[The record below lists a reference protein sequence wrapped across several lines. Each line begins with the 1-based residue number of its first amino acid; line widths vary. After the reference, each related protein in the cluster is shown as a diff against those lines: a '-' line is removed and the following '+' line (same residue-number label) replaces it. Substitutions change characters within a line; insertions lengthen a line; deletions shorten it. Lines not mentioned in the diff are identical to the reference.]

1 MRFRYPARLAQE
13 PTKIRFTLDWKYQG
27 IHAYVFWAQEK
38 GYFKAEGLDVD
49 IDQGTG
55 SAATVTRIVSGAYDA
70 GFGDMNAIIQLAG
83 TKPGEQPV
91 MVYMIYNKPP
101 FALHHQGVEPDQDAQ
116 GCGRAH
122 DGDAC
127 RRLGRVSCLLRS
139 PSSTASIASKVPI
152 TNMQPNLQEQ
162 MLLNGQV
169 DFSAVFTVTSYINLI
184 GMKVDPDKD
193 IRWLFFSDYGVDLY
207 SNGIM
212 VSQKLLKEKPK
223 AVAGLVRALNRAIIE
238 NAAAPDAAI
247 AVMMKT
253 EPLMNATLG
262 KGAAGLRL
270 QDPLRDAG
278 NRRDRRRR
286 HQGGA
291 HGEGHQ
297 APGRNL
303 WARQHAGG
311 EGRVRPQLP
320 AAEGGAHAQAQ
331 HVSGSVIAGDSAV
344 TAHRIAASWL
354 IPDAAAPAVGESH
367 HYDRGRPHRCR

>member
-1 MRFRYPARLAQE
+1 MPLLRVLGALAIGLLLSLSGAAAQE

-49 IDQGTG
+49 VDQGTG
-55 SAATVTRIVSGAYDA
+55 SAATVTRIASGTYDA

-91 MVYMIYNKPP
+91 MVYMIYNRPP
-101 FALHHQGVEPDQDAQ
+101 FALITK
-116 GCGRAH
+116 
-122 DGDAC
+122 
-127 RRLGRVSCLLRS
+127 VSS
-139 PSSTASIASKVPI
+139 PIKTLKDVIGHTMGTPAGGSAGQLFAPLAKINGIDPAKV
-152 TNMQPNLQEQ
+152 TVLNMQPNLQEQ

-212 VSQKLLKEKPK
+212 VSKKLLKEKPK

-247 AVMMKT
+247 ALMMKT
-253 EPLMNATLG
+253 EPLMKAVLEKQRLLYTFKTHVVTPETDEIGVGDIKQDRMAKAIKLLVETY
-262 KGAAGLRL
+262 GLTGTPTVADVFDRAFL
-270 QDPLRDAG
+270 PPKDA
-278 NRRDRRRR
+278 R
-286 HQGGA
+286 A
-291 HGEGHQ
+291 
-297 APGRNL
+297 L
-303 WARQHAGG
+303 K
-311 EGRVRPQLP
+311 LKM
-320 AAEGGAHAQAQ
+320 
-331 HVSGSVIAGDSAV
+331 
-344 TAHRIAASWL
+344 
-354 IPDAAAPAVGESH
+354 
-367 HYDRGRPHRCR
+367 

>member
-1 MRFRYPARLAQE
+1 MPLLRVLGAVAIGLLLSLSGAAAQE

-49 IDQGTG
+49 VDQGTG
-55 SAATVTRIVSGAYDA
+55 SAATVTRIASGTYDA

-91 MVYMIYNKPP
+91 MVYMIYNRPP
-101 FALHHQGVEPDQDAQ
+101 FALITK
-116 GCGRAH
+116 
-122 DGDAC
+122 
-127 RRLGRVSCLLRS
+127 VSS
-139 PSSTASIASKVPI
+139 PIKTLKDVIGHTMGTPAGGSAGQLFAPVAKINGIDPAKV
-152 TNMQPNLQEQ
+152 TVLNMQPNLQEQ

-212 VSQKLLKEKPK
+212 VSKKLLKEKPK

-247 AVMMKT
+247 ALMMKT
-253 EPLMNATLG
+253 EPLMKAVLEKQRLLYTFKTHVVTPETDEIGVGDIKQDRMAKAIKLLVETY
-262 KGAAGLRL
+262 GLTGTPTVADVFDRAFL
-270 QDPLRDAG
+270 PPKDA
-278 NRRDRRRR
+278 R
-286 HQGGA
+286 A
-291 HGEGHQ
+291 
-297 APGRNL
+297 L
-303 WARQHAGG
+303 K
-311 EGRVRPQLP
+311 LKM
-320 AAEGGAHAQAQ
+320 
-331 HVSGSVIAGDSAV
+331 
-344 TAHRIAASWL
+344 
-354 IPDAAAPAVGESH
+354 
-367 HYDRGRPHRCR
+367 

>member
-1 MRFRYPARLAQE
+1 MPLLHRVGALAIGLVLSLAGAAAQE
-13 PTKIRFTLDWKYQG
+13 PPKIRFTLDWKYQG

-49 IDQGTG
+49 VDQGTG
-55 SAATVTRIVSGAYDA
+55 SAATVTRIASGTYDA

-91 MVYMIYNKPP
+91 MGYMIYNKPP
-101 FALHHQGVEPDQDAQ
+101 FALITKT
-116 GCGRAH
+116 
-122 DGDAC
+122 
-127 RRLGRVSCLLRS
+127 SS
-139 PSSTASIASKVPI
+139 PIKTLKDVGGHTMGTPAGGSAGQLFAPLARINGIDPAKV
-152 TNMQPNLQEQ
+152 TVMNMQPNLQEQ

-247 AVMMKT
+247 ALMMKT
-253 EPLMNATLG
+253 EPLMNGELEKQRLVYTFKTHIVTPETDEIGIGDIKPDRMTNAIKLLAETYGLAGTPTVADVFDRAFLPSKDARTL
-262 KGAAGLRL
+262 KL
-270 QDPLRDAG
+270 
-278 NRRDRRRR
+278 NM
-286 HQGGA
+286 
-291 HGEGHQ
+291 
-297 APGRNL
+297 
-303 WARQHAGG
+303 
-311 EGRVRPQLP
+311 
-320 AAEGGAHAQAQ
+320 
-331 HVSGSVIAGDSAV
+331 
-344 TAHRIAASWL
+344 
-354 IPDAAAPAVGESH
+354 
-367 HYDRGRPHRCR
+367 

>member
-1 MRFRYPARLAQE
+1 MSLLHRVGALAIGLVLSLTGAAAQE

-49 IDQGTG
+49 VDQGTG
-55 SAATVTRIVSGAYDA
+55 SAATVTRIVSGIYDA

-91 MVYMIYNKPP
+91 MVYMVYNKPP
-101 FALHHQGVEPDQDAQ
+101 FALITKTSSPIKTLKDVVGHTMGTPAGGSAGQLFAPLAKINGIDPAK
-116 GCGRAH
+116 
-122 DGDAC
+122 
-127 RRLGRVSCLLRS
+127 VS
-139 PSSTASIASKVPI
+139 VM
-152 TNMQPNLQEQ
+152 NMQPNLQEQ

-238 NAAAPDAAI
+238 TAAAPDAAI
-247 AVMMKT
+247 ALMMKT
-253 EPLMNATLG
+253 EPLMNGELEKQRLVYAFKTHFVTPETDEIGIGDIKPDRMTKAIKLLAETYGLASTPTVVDVFDRAFLPSKDARTL
-262 KGAAGLRL
+262 KL
-270 QDPLRDAG
+270 
-278 NRRDRRRR
+278 NM
-286 HQGGA
+286 
-291 HGEGHQ
+291 
-297 APGRNL
+297 
-303 WARQHAGG
+303 
-311 EGRVRPQLP
+311 
-320 AAEGGAHAQAQ
+320 
-331 HVSGSVIAGDSAV
+331 
-344 TAHRIAASWL
+344 
-354 IPDAAAPAVGESH
+354 
-367 HYDRGRPHRCR
+367 

>member
-1 MRFRYPARLAQE
+1 MPLLRRLGTLAIGLVLSLAGAAAQE

-55 SAATVTRIVSGAYDA
+55 SAATVTRIASGTYDA

-83 TKPGEQPV
+83 AKPGEQPV

-101 FALHHQGVEPDQDAQ
+101 FALITKAT
-116 GCGRAH
+116 
-122 DGDAC
+122 
-127 RRLGRVSCLLRS
+127 S
-139 PSSTASIASKVPI
+139 PIKTLKDVVGHTMGTPAGGSAGQLFAPLARINGIDPAKVTI
-152 TNMQPNLQEQ
+152 LNMQPNLQEQ

-169 DFSAVFTVTSYINLI
+169 DFSAVFTVTSYVNLI

-247 AVMMKT
+247 ALMMKT
-253 EPLMNATLG
+253 EPLMNGELEKQRLLYTFKTHIVTPETNEIGIGDIKPDRMTKAIKLLAETYGLAGTPTVADVFDRAFLPSKDARTL
-262 KGAAGLRL
+262 KL
-270 QDPLRDAG
+270 
-278 NRRDRRRR
+278 NM
-286 HQGGA
+286 
-291 HGEGHQ
+291 
-297 APGRNL
+297 
-303 WARQHAGG
+303 
-311 EGRVRPQLP
+311 
-320 AAEGGAHAQAQ
+320 
-331 HVSGSVIAGDSAV
+331 
-344 TAHRIAASWL
+344 
-354 IPDAAAPAVGESH
+354 
-367 HYDRGRPHRCR
+367 

>member
-1 MRFRYPARLAQE
+1 MPLLHRVGALAIGLVLSLAGAAAQE

-49 IDQGTG
+49 VDQGTG
-55 SAATVTRIVSGAYDA
+55 SAATVTRIASGTYDA

-101 FALHHQGVEPDQDAQ
+101 FALITKT
-116 GCGRAH
+116 
-122 DGDAC
+122 
-127 RRLGRVSCLLRS
+127 SS
-139 PSSTASIASKVPI
+139 PIKTLKDVVGHTMGTPAGGSAGQLFAPLARINGIDPAKV
-152 TNMQPNLQEQ
+152 TVMNMQPNLQEQ

-238 NAAAPDAAI
+238 NASAPDAAI
-247 AVMMKT
+247 ALMMKT
-253 EPLMNATLG
+253 EPLMNGELEKQRLVYTFKTHIVTPETDEIGIGDIKPDRMAKAIKLLAETYGLASTPTVADVFDRAFLPSKDARTL
-262 KGAAGLRL
+262 KL
-270 QDPLRDAG
+270 
-278 NRRDRRRR
+278 NM
-286 HQGGA
+286 
-291 HGEGHQ
+291 
-297 APGRNL
+297 
-303 WARQHAGG
+303 
-311 EGRVRPQLP
+311 
-320 AAEGGAHAQAQ
+320 
-331 HVSGSVIAGDSAV
+331 
-344 TAHRIAASWL
+344 
-354 IPDAAAPAVGESH
+354 
-367 HYDRGRPHRCR
+367 

>member
-1 MRFRYPARLAQE
+1 MPLLHRVGALAIGLVLSLAGAAAQE

-49 IDQGTG
+49 VDQGTG
-55 SAATVTRIVSGAYDA
+55 SAATVTRIASGTYDA

-101 FALHHQGVEPDQDAQ
+101 FALITKT
-116 GCGRAH
+116 
-122 DGDAC
+122 
-127 RRLGRVSCLLRS
+127 SS
-139 PSSTASIASKVPI
+139 PIKTLKDVVGHTMGTPAGGSAGQLFAPLARINGIDPAKV
-152 TNMQPNLQEQ
+152 TVMNMQPNLQEQ

-247 AVMMKT
+247 ALMMKT
-253 EPLMNATLG
+253 EPLMNGELEKQRLVYTFKTHIVTPETDEIGIGDIKPDRMAKAVKLLAETYGLASTPTVADVFDRAFLPSKDARTL
-262 KGAAGLRL
+262 KL
-270 QDPLRDAG
+270 
-278 NRRDRRRR
+278 NM
-286 HQGGA
+286 
-291 HGEGHQ
+291 
-297 APGRNL
+297 
-303 WARQHAGG
+303 
-311 EGRVRPQLP
+311 
-320 AAEGGAHAQAQ
+320 
-331 HVSGSVIAGDSAV
+331 
-344 TAHRIAASWL
+344 
-354 IPDAAAPAVGESH
+354 
-367 HYDRGRPHRCR
+367 

>member
-1 MRFRYPARLAQE
+1 MPLLHRVGALAIGLVLSLAGAAAQE
-13 PTKIRFTLDWKYQG
+13 PTKIRFTSDWKYQG

-49 IDQGTG
+49 VDQGTG
-55 SAATVTRIVSGAYDA
+55 SAATVTRIASGTYDA

-91 MVYMIYNKPP
+91 MVYMVYNKPP
-101 FALHHQGVEPDQDAQ
+101 FALITKT
-116 GCGRAH
+116 
-122 DGDAC
+122 
-127 RRLGRVSCLLRS
+127 SS
-139 PSSTASIASKVPI
+139 PIKTLKDVVGHTMGTPAGGSAGQLFAPLARINGIDPAKV
-152 TNMQPNLQEQ
+152 TVMNMQPNLQEQ

-247 AVMMKT
+247 ALMMKT
-253 EPLMNATLG
+253 EPLMNGELEKQRLVYTFKTHIVTPETDEIGIGDIKPDRMAKAVKLLAETYGLATTPTVADVFDRAFLPS
-262 KGAAGLRL
+262 K
-270 QDPLRDAG
+270 DARTLKL
-278 NRRDRRRR
+278 NM
-286 HQGGA
+286 
-291 HGEGHQ
+291 
-297 APGRNL
+297 
-303 WARQHAGG
+303 
-311 EGRVRPQLP
+311 
-320 AAEGGAHAQAQ
+320 
-331 HVSGSVIAGDSAV
+331 
-344 TAHRIAASWL
+344 
-354 IPDAAAPAVGESH
+354 
-367 HYDRGRPHRCR
+367 

>member
-1 MRFRYPARLAQE
+1 MSLLHRVGALAIGLVLSLTGAAAQE

-38 GYFKAEGLDVD
+38 GYFKAEGLDVNV
-49 IDQGTG
+49 DQGTG
-55 SAATVTRIVSGAYDA
+55 SAATVTRIVSGTYDA

-91 MVYMIYNKPP
+91 MVYMVYNKPP
-101 FALHHQGVEPDQDAQ
+101 FALITKT
-116 GCGRAH
+116 
-122 DGDAC
+122 
-127 RRLGRVSCLLRS
+127 SS
-139 PSSTASIASKVPI
+139 PIKTLKDVVGHTMGTPAGGSAGQLFTPLARINGIDPAKV
-152 TNMQPNLQEQ
+152 TVMNMQPNLQEQ

-247 AVMMKT
+247 ALMMKT
-253 EPLMNATLG
+253 EPLMNGELEKQRLVYAFKTHVVTPETDEIGIGDIKPDRMTKAIKLLAETYGLAGTPTVADVFDRAFLPSKDARTL
-262 KGAAGLRL
+262 KL
-270 QDPLRDAG
+270 
-278 NRRDRRRR
+278 NM
-286 HQGGA
+286 
-291 HGEGHQ
+291 
-297 APGRNL
+297 
-303 WARQHAGG
+303 
-311 EGRVRPQLP
+311 
-320 AAEGGAHAQAQ
+320 
-331 HVSGSVIAGDSAV
+331 
-344 TAHRIAASWL
+344 
-354 IPDAAAPAVGESH
+354 
-367 HYDRGRPHRCR
+367 

>member
-1 MRFRYPARLAQE
+1 MPFLRVLGALAIGLLLSLSGAAAQE

-49 IDQGTG
+49 VDQGTG
-55 SAATVTRIVSGAYDA
+55 SAATVTRIASGTYDA

-83 TKPGEQPV
+83 SKPGEQPV

-101 FALHHQGVEPDQDAQ
+101 FALIAK
-116 GCGRAH
+116 A
-122 DGDAC
+122 
-127 RRLGRVSCLLRS
+127 SS
-139 PSSTASIASKVPI
+139 PIKTLKDVIGHTMGTPAGGSAGQLFAPVAKINGIDPAKV
-152 TNMQPNLQEQ
+152 TVLNMQPNLQEQ

-212 VSQKLLKEKPK
+212 VSKKLLKEKPK

-247 AVMMKT
+247 ALMMKT
-253 EPLMNATLG
+253 EPLMKAVLEKQRLLYTFKTHVVTPETDEIGVGDIKQDRMAKAIKLLVETY
-262 KGAAGLRL
+262 GLTGTPTVADVFDRAFL
-270 QDPLRDAG
+270 PPKDA
-278 NRRDRRRR
+278 R
-286 HQGGA
+286 A
-291 HGEGHQ
+291 
-297 APGRNL
+297 L
-303 WARQHAGG
+303 K
-311 EGRVRPQLP
+311 LKM
-320 AAEGGAHAQAQ
+320 
-331 HVSGSVIAGDSAV
+331 
-344 TAHRIAASWL
+344 
-354 IPDAAAPAVGESH
+354 
-367 HYDRGRPHRCR
+367 

>member
-1 MRFRYPARLAQE
+1 MPLLRLLGALTVGLSLSLAGAAAQQ

-55 SAATVTRIVSGAYDA
+55 SAATVTRIASGTYDA

-83 TKPGEQPV
+83 SKPGEQPV

-101 FALHHQGVEPDQDAQ
+101 FALIMKAASPIKTLKDVAGHTMGTPAGGSAGQLFAPLAKINGIDPAK
-116 GCGRAH
+116 
-122 DGDAC
+122 
-127 RRLGRVSCLLRS
+127 VS
-139 PSSTASIASKVPI
+139 V

-169 DFSAVFTVTSYINLI
+169 DFSAVFTVTSYVNLI

-193 IRWLFFSDYGVDLY
+193 IRWLFYSDYGVDLY

-212 VSQKLLKEKPK
+212 VSQKLLKENPR

-238 NAAAPDAAI
+238 TAATPDAAI

-253 EPLMNATLG
+253 EPLMNAALEKQRLVYAFKTHFVTPETDEIGVGDIKEDRMANAIKLLVETYG
-262 KGAAGLRL
+262 LAA
-270 QDPLRDAG
+270 
-278 NRRDRRRR
+278 
-286 HQGGA
+286 
-291 HGEGHQ
+291 
-297 APGRNL
+297 
-303 WARQHAGG
+303 
-311 EGRVRPQLP
+311 
-320 AAEGGAHAQAQ
+320 
-331 HVSGSVIAGDSAV
+331 
-344 TAHRIAASWL
+344 T
-354 IPDAAAPAVGESH
+354 PAVKDVF
-367 HYDRGRPHRCR
+367 DRSFLPSKDARMLKLNM